1 MDSAYFIFRDLFR
14 ALKKQ
19 KVEQRTPNTAT
30 TRRAKVVCS
39 PVSALVMDSSMPR
52 NMTVLE
58 RLGALVPEGKTPRSS
73 HSIGTDLNI
82 NGNLKF
88 HL

>member
-1 MDSAYFIFRDLFR
+1 MDFR

-19 KVEQRTPNTAT
+19 MVEQRAPNTAK

-58 RLGALVPEGKTPRSS
+58 GLGVIGALVPEGKTEV
-73 HSIGTDLNI
+73 ITFNLNRPEYKQI
-82 NGNLKF
+82 
-88 HL
+88 